1 MLYSTALSVAEHA
14 VTRLRDNEGN
24 MSDEE
29 QMVAVYA
36 LSRALKAIAKHNC
49 LEDLDATTTTTKAK
63 KEGAG
68 LGIAGS
74 NVRFFCQV
82 WDDVNGEADVAE
94 IDEST
99 FVSLGGCVTYDRTT
113 VKDHGCHQIGLT
125 TDAILDE

>member
-1 MLYSTALSVAEHA
+1 MLYSTALSVAAHA

-36 LSRALKAIAKHNC
+36 LSHALKAIAKHNC
-49 LEDLDATTTTTKAK
+49 LEDLDAATTNKAE
-63 KEGAG
+63 KESAG
-68 LGIAGS
+68 LGIAGI

-99 FVSLGGCVTYDRTT
+99 FVSLGGRVTYYRTT
-113 VKDHGCHQIGLT
+113 IKDHGCRQICLT
-125 TDAILDE
+125 TDATLDE

>member
-1 MLYSTALSVAEHA
+1 MLYSTALLVAEHA
-14 VTRLRDNEGN
+14 VTRLRDNEGS

-36 LSRALKAIAKHNC
+36 LSHALKAIAKHNSI
-49 LEDLDATTTTTKAK
+49 EDLYATTNKAE
-63 KEGAG
+63 KESAG
-68 LGIAGS
+68 LGIAGI

-99 FVSLGGCVTYDRTT
+99 FVSLGGCVTYYRTT
-113 VKDHGCHQIGLT
+113 VKDHGCRQICLT
-125 TDAILDE
+125 TDATLDE

>member
-14 VTRLRDNEGN
+14 ITRLRDNEGN
-24 MSDEE
+24 LSEAE
-29 QMVAVYA
+29 LWVVVLA
-36 LSRALKAIAKHNC
+36 LSRAQKAIAKHNC
-49 LEDLDATTTTTKAK
+49 LEGLDATTTKAK

-82 WDDVNGEADVAE
+82 RDDVSGEADVAE

-99 FVSLGGCVTYDRTT
+99 FVSLGGCVTYHRTT

-125 TDAILDE
+125 TDATLGE

>member
-1 MLYSTALSVAEHA
+1 MLHSTALSVAEHA
-14 VTRLRDNEGN
+14 VHTLQGNEGR

-29 QMVAVYA
+29 KMVAVYA
-36 LSRALKAIAKHNC
+36 LSHALKAIAKHNC
-49 LEDLDATTTTTKAK
+49 LEDLDATATKAK

-99 FVSLGGCVTYDRTT
+99 FVSLGGCVTYHRTT

>member
-14 VTRLRDNEGN
+14 VHTLHGNEGR
-24 MSDEE
+24 MSEE
-29 QMVAVYA
+29 EIMVAVFA
-36 LSRALKAIAKHNC
+36 LSHALQEIAKHNS
-49 LEDLDATTTTTKAK
+49 LEGLDATTKAK

-82 WDDVNGEADVAE
+82 WDDLNGGADVAE

-99 FVSLGGCVTYDRTT
+99 FVSLGGCVTYHRTT

-125 TDAILDE
+125 TDATLGE

>member
-1 MLYSTALSVAEHA
+1 
-14 VTRLRDNEGN
+14 
-24 MSDEE
+24 
-29 QMVAVYA
+29 MVAVFA
-36 LSRALKAIAKHNC
+36 LSHALQEIAKHNS
-49 LEDLDATTTTTKAK
+49 LEGLDATTKAK

-82 WDDVNGEADVAE
+82 WDDLNGGADVAE

-99 FVSLGGCVTYDRTT
+99 FVSLGGCVTYHRTT

-125 TDAILDE
+125 TDATLGE